1 MQLFQKKKKKIR
13 TTLEEEK
20 TMYLLFDEI
29 TLLSF
34 RVPINVQFNSLVS
47 NVEIVFHTILLIFI
61 DDAISY

>member
-1 MQLFQKKKKKIR
+1 
-13 TTLEEEK
+13 
-20 TMYLLFDEI
+20 MYLLFDEI

-34 RVPINVQFNSLVS
+34 RVPINVQFNSLAS